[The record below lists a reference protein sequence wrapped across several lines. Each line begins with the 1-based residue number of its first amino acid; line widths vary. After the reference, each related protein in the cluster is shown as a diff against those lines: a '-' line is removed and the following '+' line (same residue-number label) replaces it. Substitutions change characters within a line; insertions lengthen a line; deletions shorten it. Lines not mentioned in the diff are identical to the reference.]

1 MNKSIKMILMLVGLV
16 LVAYGV
22 YTLVQPEVALDIGI
36 LKVEEQDNTNAYTTI
51 AFGIVALAIGYLGGR
66 KS

>member
-1 MNKSIKMILMLVGLV
+1 MLVGLV